1 MEQRAQWSAP
11 AWPVAPSILFPVFKS
26 EGEPGTV
33 WLCSNSFNYQVQT
46 PRATAALREEG
57 FGQPGPHLPAELQ
70 PLRLVLRA
78 ETHPAAGV
86 QRRG

>member
-1 MEQRAQWSAP
+1 MEQRAQQAAQAGADHCWCRP
-11 AWPVAPSILFPVFKS
+11 FPVFKS
-26 EGEPGTV
+26 EGGTV